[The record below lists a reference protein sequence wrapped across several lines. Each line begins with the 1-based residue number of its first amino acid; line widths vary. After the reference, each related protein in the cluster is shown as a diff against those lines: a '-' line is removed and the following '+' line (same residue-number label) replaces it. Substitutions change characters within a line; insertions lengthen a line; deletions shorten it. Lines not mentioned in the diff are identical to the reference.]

1 MSLLEIEIE
10 IRDKVV
16 LLTAA
21 EGQDSSSEIPS
32 IANTAWVV
40 FPKGCP
46 FFRTASEEWLRSE
59 GTLNANLIEISTM
72 EMMLNCVQAG
82 LGFALVPESVIS
94 RADNQFY
101 DLSGPKTVPVRDSRG
116 WFAAK
121 SNSAAK
127 LSPHSRN
134 AKAKLR

>member
-1 MSLLEIEIE
+1 MSLLETEVE

-21 EGQDSSSEIPS
+21 ERQDSSKIPS
-32 IANTAWVV
+32 IANAAWVV

-46 FFRTASEEWLRSE
+46 FRTASEEWLRSE

-94 RADNQFY
+94 SADNRLCVYPVPKRYQYATTRLVRRKEQFR
-101 DLSGPKTVPVRDSRG
+101 SKA
-116 WFAAK
+116 FAAF
-121 SNSAAK
+121 AK
-127 LSPHSRN
+127 CL
-134 AKAKLR
+134 KAELR